1 MKQLAPDQIE
11 LIDAVIAEGAA
22 GDISPG
28 VLEKD
33 VHVTDALEALMRL
46 SHDHVRLA
54 FCGGTN
60 LSKAHHLIERM
71 SEDVDIK
78 VVLDD
83 DHGLNKTRLRA
94 HLSELKDKVAE
105 KLVGL
110 GFEEMA
116 DKRRALNDNRYFAS
130 HWTYASHYDHDASL
144 RPYLSLE
151 LTVRTPRHGTV
162 NKPIGYLVNKLAG
175 QPTPRLHLDC
185 VTIEETL
192 SEKVI
197 SFLRRYSQN
206 RAGEMRQSWDKALVR
221 HIYDVYCI
229 HLQDS
234 SVLPRAG
241 LQFKALVDYDVVEF
255 GKQYEAFAKDPK
267 QVLFDALAQAET
279 DAQLQDEYQQHLLPL
294 VFGRVRPSYP
304 EAFQVFKHCAESL
317 LPAL

>member
-1 MKQLAPDQIE
+1 MKRLAPDQIE

-33 VHVTDALEALMRL
+33 VHVTDALAALMSL
-46 SHDHVRLA
+46 THDHVHLA

-71 SEDVDIK
+71 SEDVDLK
-78 VVLDD
+78 VILDEG
-83 DHGLNKTRLRA
+83 HGLTKTRLRV
-94 HLSELKDKVAE
+94 HLSELKDKVTE
-105 KLVGL
+105 KLVDI
-110 GFEEMA
+110 GFEELA

-130 HWTYASHYDHDASL
+130 HWAYASHYDHDASL

-175 QPTPRLHLDC
+175 RPEPRLHLDC

-221 HIYDVYCI
+221 HVYDVYCI
-229 HLQDS
+229 YLLAPS
-234 SVLPRAG
+234 ALPLAG
-241 LQFKALVDYDVVEF
+241 FQFKALVDYDVGEF
-255 GKQYEAFAKDPK
+255 GKQYEAFAKNPK
-267 QVLFDALAQAET
+267 QVLLDALAQAET
-279 DAQLQDEYQQHLLPL
+279 DAQLQDEYRQHLLPL
-294 VFGRVRPSYP
+294 VFGQARPSYQ
-304 EAFQVFKHCAESL
+304 EAFQVFKRCAESL
-317 LPAL
+317 LPVL